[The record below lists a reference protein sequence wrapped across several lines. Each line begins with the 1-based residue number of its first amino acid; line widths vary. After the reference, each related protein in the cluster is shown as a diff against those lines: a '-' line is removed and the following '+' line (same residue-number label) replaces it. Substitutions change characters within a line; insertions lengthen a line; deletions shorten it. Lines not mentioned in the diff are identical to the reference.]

1 MTGVEMK
8 KLANPA
14 LQTLRQAL
22 EDKFFYKAADFDGRT
37 KIFTIGEDCGAT
49 RENALCFEVYA
60 GAPFILFVAS
70 GGEPTKA
77 LRQSAFNYAL
87 GTETIGTVAFFDQEA
102 EAFHAFRRR
111 FRDGEF
117 EAVKGIEYYYKG
129 SAGGEMRLFEDSGDY
144 RAKGEREDSKLIP
157 ITNKLE
163 DLFFE
168 IHSVMR
174 DLDGLHAD
182 AALEELCK
190 LLYLKSHLEEQV
202 GSLPFAPVKT
212 ASFGTVE
219 EYASCLRGLY
229 REAIDYDL
237 RVYRL
242 KIPEYE
248 RSRGVFNLPI
258 FLSSAALVKA
268 FQQIED
274 FSLSR
279 TDADL
284 KGRAF
289 QKVLTKSVRSGMG
302 QYFTPVPVCR
312 LMVGITSPSSS
323 DLVLDPFCGSGH
335 FLTESL
341 AYVRHSASDH
351 TKEYHEFAFGKLHG
365 IEKSDRMTRVAMT
378 DMRLNGDGHS
388 NIRCTDALLDFRNYP
403 DIKPESFDLILTNPP
418 FGSILGVEA
427 FSALGHFYLSEN
439 RKKVP
444 LEIVGLERAIQFLR
458 PGGRIGI
465 VLPESVFSAESCK
478 HVREWLLNHLAVRIV
493 IDLPNETF
501 APFGANV
508 RSGVLF
514 GRKLRPGEKVEPKAK
529 VCMIRIDSLG
539 YDASGRDTGGSET
552 EMAVKVAMDFL
563 RKEGW

>member
-1 MTGVEMK
+1 MTAVTMK
-8 KLANPA
+8 PVPNPN
-14 LQTLRQAL
+14 LKSMRQTL
-22 EDKFFYKAADFDGRT
+22 EEKFFYRAADFDGRT
-37 KIFTIGEDCGAT
+37 EIVALGDRQKITN
-49 RENALCFEVYA
+49 ENALCFEVFA

-70 GGEPTKA
+70 EAEATKS
-77 LRQSAFNYAL
+77 LQQCAFDYAL
-87 GTETIGTVAFFDQEA
+87 KTETIGTVAFFNNET
-102 EAFHAFRRR
+102 EEFETFKRRY
-111 FRDGEF
+111 RDGEF

-129 SAGGEMRLFEDSGDY
+129 SAGGDMRLFEDSAEYKTRSEKDY
-144 RAKGEREDSKLIP
+144 LRLIP

-163 DLFFE
+163 NLFFE

-174 DLDGLHAD
+174 DIDGLHAD

-190 LLYLKSHLEEQV
+190 LLYLKAHLEEQAA
-202 GSLPFAPVKT
+202 SLPITPINT

-219 EYASCLRGLY
+219 EYASCLRALY

-268 FQQIED
+268 FQLIEE

-312 LMVGITSPSSS
+312 MMVEITNPSSS
-323 DLVLDPFCGSGH
+323 DLLLDPFCGSGH

-341 AYVRHSASDH
+341 AHVRNSTSDH

-427 FSALGHFYLSEN
+427 FSALGHFDLSMG

-444 LEIVGLERAIQFLR
+444 LEIVGLERAIQFMR

-465 VLPESVFSAESCK
+465 VLPEGVFSAESCK
-478 HVREWLLNHLAVRIV
+478 HVREWLLNHLVIRIV

-514 GRKLRPGEKVEPKAK
+514 GRKLRPGEKVDSEKK

-539 YDASGRDTGGSET
+539 YDASGRDTGDSEA
-552 EMAVKVAMDFL
+552 EQAVKIAKDFI